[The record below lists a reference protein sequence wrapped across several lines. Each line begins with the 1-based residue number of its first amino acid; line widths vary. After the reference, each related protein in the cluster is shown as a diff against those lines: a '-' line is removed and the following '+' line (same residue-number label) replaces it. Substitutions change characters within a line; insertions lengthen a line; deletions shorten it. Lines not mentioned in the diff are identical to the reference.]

1 VTLLARIQLQRD
13 NAPTAVKLANE
24 AQSLCKRS
32 GDRHAECDAWM
43 LVSSTLCEQ
52 FLQEGRDKMEKKRA
66 KALKPA
72 QEALSMA
79 KKLNARNLM
88 AHALYQVGT
97 VHMLTGRIG
106 DAMQAANE
114 ARTIF
119 YKVGQKGNEANVV
132 MLIADTLYASGKEDS
147 AVERCEEVIAMAN
160 EIGDRNLADRAKKLV
175 DKIKPPAA
183 PQGQWL
189 MQSPGVAAAAP
200 TLGDAP
206 DPAASAVVV
215 QEPKEKGLD
224 AKMVNQTVL
233 EVAKNIIGGDVIEE
247 DVGLM
252 DSGMDSLSALSFRQ
266 TLQQQVGLKLPSSF
280 VFDYPTVR
288 EVTSRIVEISKED

>member
-1 VTLLARIQLQRD
+1 MVKEALEISQEIDDLRGCARAYKVYAGLYRMQGDYESALAAAEDMRAQMKLTGDKAAEASAVTLLARIQLQRD

-119 YKVGQKGNEANVV
+119 YKVGQKGNE
-132 MLIADTLYASGKEDS
+132 
-147 AVERCEEVIAMAN
+147 
-160 EIGDRNLADRAKKLV
+160 
-175 DKIKPPAA
+175 
-183 PQGQWL
+183 
-189 MQSPGVAAAAP
+189 
-200 TLGDAP
+200 
-206 DPAASAVVV
+206 
-215 QEPKEKGLD
+215 
-224 AKMVNQTVL
+224 
-233 EVAKNIIGGDVIEE
+233 
-247 DVGLM
+247 
-252 DSGMDSLSALSFRQ
+252 
-266 TLQQQVGLKLPSSF
+266 
-280 VFDYPTVR
+280 
-288 EVTSRIVEISKED
+288 

>member
-1 VTLLARIQLQRD
+1 M
-13 NAPTAVKLANE
+13 
-24 AQSLCKRS
+24 
-32 GDRHAECDAWM
+32 G
-43 LVSSTLCEQ
+43 
-52 FLQEGRDKMEKKRA
+52 
-66 KALKPA
+66 
-72 QEALSMA
+72 
-79 KKLNARNLM
+79 
-88 AHALYQVGT
+88 
-97 VHMLTGRIG
+97 
-106 DAMQAANE
+106 
-114 ARTIF
+114 
-119 YKVGQKGNEANVV
+119 
-132 MLIADTLYASGKEDS
+132 
-147 AVERCEEVIAMAN
+147 
-160 EIGDRNLADRAKKLV
+160 RNLADRAKKLV

-288 EVTSRIVEISKED
+288 EVTSRIVEISKDD